1 MREEFE
7 RKAVSTQR
15 RRGVLPAWRGGAGAG
30 SEGRTAVAGAHFFF
44 FFSLQNIAAIRHS
57 ASTSIVV
64 VIMLVLVAQVT
75 A

>member
-15 RRGVLPAWRGGAGAG
+15 RRGALPAWRGGAGAG
-30 SEGRTAVAGAHFFF
+30 SEGRTAVAHLFF